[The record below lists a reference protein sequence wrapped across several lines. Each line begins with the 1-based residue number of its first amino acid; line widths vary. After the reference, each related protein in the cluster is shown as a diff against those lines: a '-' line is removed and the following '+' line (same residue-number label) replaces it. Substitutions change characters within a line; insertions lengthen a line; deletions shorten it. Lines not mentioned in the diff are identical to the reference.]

1 MQKELIMLKE
11 VQGKNVV
18 IALGTTDFSNVVKGE
33 VLDVSDNWL
42 KIQTKKTIEFIR
54 VEAIIKISVP

>member
-1 MQKELIMLKE
+1 MLRE
-11 VQGKNVV
+11 VQGKSVV

-33 VLDVSDNWL
+33 VVNISDSWL

-54 VEAIIKISVP
+54 VDAIIKISVP

>member
-1 MQKELIMLKE
+1 MKKELIMLKE

>member
-1 MQKELIMLKE
+1 MLKE
-11 VQGKNVV
+11 IQGKNVV
-18 IALGTTDFSNVVKGE
+18 IALGTTNFSNVVKGE

-54 VEAIIKISVP
+54 VEAMVKISVP

>member
-1 MQKELIMLKE
+1 MLKKIK
-11 VQGKNVV
+11 GKKVV

-33 VLDVSDNWL
+33 VLDVSDTWL
-42 KIQTKKTIEFIR
+42 KVQTQKTLEFIR

>member
-1 MQKELIMLKE
+1 MLKE
-11 VQGKNVV
+11 IQGKNVV
-18 IALGTTDFSNVVKGE
+18 IALGITNFSNVVKGE

-54 VEAIIKISVP
+54 VEAMVKISVP

>member
-1 MQKELIMLKE
+1 MLKE

-33 VLDVSDNWL
+33 VLNVSDNWI
-42 KIQTKKTIEFIR
+42 KIQTKKTIEFVR

>member
-1 MQKELIMLKE
+1 MLKE

-33 VLDVSDNWL
+33 VLDVSDNWI
-42 KIQTKKTIEFIR
+42 KIQTKKTIEFVR

>member
-1 MQKELIMLKE
+1 MLKE

-33 VLDVSDNWL
+33 VLEVSDSWL
-42 KIQTKKTIEFIR
+42 KIQTKKTVEFIR

>member
-1 MQKELIMLKE
+1 MLRE
-11 VQGKNVV
+11 VQGKSVV

-33 VLDVSDNWL
+33 VVNVSDSWL

-54 VEAIIKISVP
+54 VDAIIKISVP

>member
-33 VLDVSDNWL
+33 VIDVSDNWL

>member
-1 MQKELIMLKE
+1 MLKE

-18 IALGTTDFSNVVKGE
+18 IALGTTNFSNVVKGE

-54 VEAIIKISVP
+54 VEAMVKISVP

>member
-1 MQKELIMLKE
+1 MFRE
-11 VQGKNVV
+11 VQGKSVV

-33 VLDVSDNWL
+33 VVNVSDSWL

-54 VEAIIKISVP
+54 VDAIIKISVP

>member
-1 MQKELIMLKE
+1 MQKEIIMLKE

-33 VLDVSDNWL
+33 VLDVSDNWI
-42 KIQTKKTIEFIR
+42 KIQSKKTIEFVR

>member
-1 MQKELIMLKE
+1 MLKE
-11 VQGKNVV
+11 IKSKNVV

>member
-1 MQKELIMLKE
+1 MLKE
-11 VQGKNVV
+11 VQGKNVI

-42 KIQTKKTIEFIR
+42 KIQTKKTVEFIR

>member
-1 MQKELIMLKE
+1 MQKEIIMLKE

-33 VLDVSDNWL
+33 VLNVSDNWI
-42 KIQTKKTIEFIR
+42 KIQTKKTIEFVR